1 MAATTVP
8 GLERYRAAVE
18 EELRQAVNG
27 ELPLYHLMRY
37 HLGWVDPQGRPT
49 EGSGKAL
56 RPALCLWSCWALG
69 GVWQRALPAA
79 AAIELIHNFSL
90 AHDDI
95 QDGDRERRHRPTLWH
110 LWDRPRALATGTG
123 LWALAYRLIDRLREP
138 GLPSYPTRPSAWAD
152 SPAEVSLSAYRL
164 INEGVLDMIE
174 GQCLDISYEGRLD
187 VSVEAYLDMV
197 EKKTGALLGCAMALG
212 ALLAND
218 SDEDVQAFRRCGRL
232 LGLAFQAR
240 DDILGIWG
248 EEERTGKPR
257 ASDVRQRKKSLPVVY
272 ALERA
277 QGQQRRAL
285 LEIYSQDEVAE
296 EQIAAVLAVLDS
308 VGALPLCQEMAASY
322 ARQALRALDGRH
334 LASGAL
340 AELEEIVAFLLER
353 EF

>member
-37 HLGWVDPQGRPT
+37 HLGWVDAQGYPT

-95 QDGDRERRHRPTLWH
+95 QDGDRERRHRPTLWY

-138 GLPSYPTRPSAWAD
+138 GLP
-152 SPAEVSLSAYRL
+152 AEIPLRAYRL

-212 ALLAND
+212 ALLASD
-218 SDEDVQAFRRCGRL
+218 GDEDVQAFRRCGRL

-248 EEERTGKPR
+248 DEERTGKPR
-257 ASDVRQRKKSLPVVY
+257 ASDIRRRKKSLPVVY

-277 QGQQRRAL
+277 QGQERRML

-296 EQIAAVLAVLDS
+296 AQLAAVLAVLEN
-308 VGALPLCQEMAASY
+308 VGGLPLCQEMAASY
-322 ARQALRALDGRH
+322 ARQALRALNGRH
-334 LASGAL
+334 LAAGAL
-340 AELEEIVAFLLER
+340 AELGEIVTFLLER